1 MLCVSEDEHSDEEF
15 SPRPAKKRRKAE
27 SRTPRDLSPAAW
39 SHAAPQNV
47 APNQQLKGD
56 FLAKILTDIP
66 EVDIG
71 PLSTT
76 SHMASATSTNQITSV
91 TRKR

>member
-1 MLCVSEDEHSDEEF
+1 MLCVSEDEYSEEDF
-15 SPRPAKKRRKAE
+15 SPRPAKKRKKAE
-27 SRTPRDLSPAAW
+27 SHTPRDLSPAGW
-39 SHAAPQNV
+39 SDTASQNV
-47 APNQQLKGD
+47 APSQQLKGD

-76 SHMASATSTNQITSV
+76 SHPATSTNQIASA

>member
-1 MLCVSEDEHSDEEF
+1 MLCVSEDDHSEEEF
-15 SPRPAKKRRKAE
+15 SPRPAKKTRKTE
-27 SRTPRDLSPAAW
+27 SRTLHALSPTARSRA
-39 SHAAPQNV
+39 SSQNV

-71 PLSTT
+71 PLSRT
-76 SHMASATSTNQITSV
+76 SQMMTSTNQTSTP

>member
-1 MLCVSEDEHSDEEF
+1 MLCVSEDENSDEEF
-15 SPRPAKKRRKAE
+15 SPQPAKKKRKAE
-27 SRTPRDLSPAAW
+27 SHTPRDLSPAAW
-39 SHAAPQNV
+39 SHAASQNV

-71 PLSTT
+71 PLSMAG
-76 SHMASATSTNQITSV
+76 HMATPTNQIASATH
-91 TRKR
+91 KR